1 MASLAKKI
9 GRDDVKRQ
17 SCWTESLE
25 VGSQRFVERVKP
37 LILFRS
43 RTQIVPTADD
53 SWVLQEAVISLR
65 PKKRT

>member
-53 SWVLQEAVISLR
+53 S
-65 PKKRT
+65 